1 MTDSTPQT
9 MLSTAVRPTPLASTM
24 PRSGWKQQ
32 PPAGPAAAVGGGGP
46 SSAAAASL
54 TPKRDRG
61 ADSHDESHKSKKAKR
76 KGGKACV
83 YCRRS
88 HMVCEGGRPCERCIK
103 RDIAHLC
110 RDVTPPSSA
119 KKPDQPAAPVIPKTE
134 PPPLVFD
141 TGSSSWPLLPP
152 STTAP
157 EPQQPEA
164 PAPPP
169 ALDLGVMTR
178 DVSNVSSGGWGV
190 GDNAEF
196 GILSDMLKTLRVP
209 TLPGGFVDVLSQ
221 VVRRGSNDPSLAGPQ
236 LAGGTS
242 SALQLQGAAP
252 AQSSSSSSAS
262 GQAPPAAADAK
273 GKGKAEPFSS
283 ISRIEQYLLA
293 AADQPDGTRA
303 ARLTQVIRAK
313 YEAGLL
319 KPYDYIKG
327 YERMNRWMDS
337 GRAARIDASR
347 APSPTKGNKRYVVP
361 PPPSGS
367 SISPDSR
374 RRILAALEVFRP
386 KFRRIAKELTDLDLV
401 FVEEANERLMLQY
414 DRALASI
421 HTPSCIWR
429 RTGEIQKANQ
439 EFASLTGIPA
449 PLFRNGQLCVYELMD
464 EDSAVRFWE
473 GYGKVASEKGQSH
486 LYTYC
491 TLKIPL
497 SLTRAQQSRTQGNTP
512 SVVPVSQHGSVPD
525 LMLPQAAVGPLGPS
539 GQPGG
544 TIDEEY
550 RVIRTCFSMTIR
562 RDRYEIPVAIMGQW
576 IPIL

>member
-1 MTDSTPQT
+1 
-9 MLSTAVRPTPLASTM
+9 M
-24 PRSGWKQQ
+24 PRSGWKQ
-32 PPAGPAAAVGGGGP
+32 PTPGPAGGP
-46 SSAAAASL
+46 SGTQQPL
-54 TPKRDRG
+54 TPKRDR
-61 ADSHDESHKSKKAKR
+61 DSVDESHKSKKAKR

-119 KKPDQPAAPVIPKTE
+119 KKPDQPAAPAAAAAIPKSE
-134 PPPLVFD
+134 PQSLVYD

-152 STTAP
+152 NTAP
-157 EPQQPEA
+157 EPPQPETQA
-164 PAPPP
+164 PAP

-221 VVRRGSNDPSLAGPQ
+221 VVRRGSNDPSITDPQ

-252 AQSSSSSSAS
+252 AQSSSSSSTS
-262 GQAPPAAADAK
+262 GQAPPDVK

-347 APSPTKGNKRYVVP
+347 APSPTKGNRRYVVP

-497 SLTRAQQSRTQGNTP
+497 SLTRAGQQSRTQGNTP
-512 SVVPVSQHGSVPD
+512 SVVPMTQTGSVPD
-525 LMLPQAAVGPLGPS
+525 LMLPQAAVGPLSSS
-539 GQPGG
+539 GQPAG
-544 TIDEEY
+544 TVDEEY

>member
-1 MTDSTPQT
+1 MSAMRPQGPTPQRQQAWKP
-9 MLSTAVRPTPLASTM
+9 MAV
-24 PRSGWKQQ
+24 
-32 PPAGPAAAVGGGGP
+32 
-46 SSAAAASL
+46 
-54 TPKRDRG
+54 KRDRE
-61 ADSHDESHKSKKAKR
+61 DEAAPKAKKPKR

-110 RDVTPPSSA
+110 RDVTPPASTPI
-119 KKPDQPAAPVIPKTE
+119 KKEGSQSEA
-134 PPPLVFD
+134 PPPPPPQPSLTDVQAQPQPQPQLYD
-141 TGSSSWPLLPP
+141 AGASNWPLLPDANG
-152 STTAP
+152 SAHDLSLD
-157 EPQQPEA
+157 
-164 PAPPP
+164 
-169 ALDLGVMTR
+169 ALTR
-178 DVSNVSSGGWGV
+178 QSSSGLTDGWGV
-190 GDNAEF
+190 HTNAEF

-209 TLPGGFVDVLSQ
+209 SLPGGFVDVLSQ
-221 VVRRGSNDPSLAGPQ
+221 VVNNSNGNSNLPLDPHQLPPGLLDNQHEQQQQQQHSAESVAGPS
-236 LAGGTS
+236 TD
-242 SALQLQGAAP
+242 P
-252 AQSSSSSSAS
+252 
-262 GQAPPAAADAK
+262 K
-273 GKGKAEPFSS
+273 GKGKGKEPLSS

-293 AADQPDGTRA
+293 AADQPDGSRA
-303 ARLTQVIRAK
+303 SRLTQVIRAK

-337 GRAARIDASR
+337 GRAGAREGSR
-347 APSPTKGNKRYVVP
+347 ASSPAKGHNSERKRLVVPP

-367 SISPDSR
+367 SISPESR

-439 EFASLTGIPA
+439 EFAKLTGIPA
-449 PLFRNGQLCVYELMD
+449 PLFRGGQLCVYELMD

-473 GYGKVASEKGQSH
+473 GYGKVAFEKGQSS
-486 LYTYC
+486 LYTHC

-497 SLTRAQQSRTQGNTP
+497 SLTRAQPARTQGNTP
-512 SVVPVSQHGSVPD
+512 AHGPTLAMTTVPD
-525 LMLPQAAVGPLGPS
+525 LSLPSSLAMSSSSTGPS
-539 GQPGG
+539 GPQHG
-544 TIDEEY
+544 TIEEEF
-550 RVIRTCFSMTIR
+550 RVIKTCFSITIR
-562 RDRYEIPVAIMGQW
+562 RDRYGIPVAIMGSW
-576 IPIL
+576 IPIVN